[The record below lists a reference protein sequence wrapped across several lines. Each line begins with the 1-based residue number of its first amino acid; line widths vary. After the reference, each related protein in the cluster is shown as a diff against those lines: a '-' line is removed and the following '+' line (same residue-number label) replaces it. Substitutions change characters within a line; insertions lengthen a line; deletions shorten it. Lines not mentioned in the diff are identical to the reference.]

1 MPEAQNSG
9 TEKMPIQSSPS
20 AQGMGLFYSVSL
32 ENGSKNGIIALL
44 PLRMEA
50 EPRAQTVR
58 KGRMNV
64 FLRRRSEQQTVAN
77 RRGARHD
84 HGF

>member
-1 MPEAQNSG
+1 MD
-9 TEKMPIQSSPS
+9 
-20 AQGMGLFYSVSL
+20 LFYFVSL

-64 FLRRRSEQQTVAN
+64 FFEETQRTTDCCKQEGSAP
-77 RRGARHD
+77 
-84 HGF
+84 